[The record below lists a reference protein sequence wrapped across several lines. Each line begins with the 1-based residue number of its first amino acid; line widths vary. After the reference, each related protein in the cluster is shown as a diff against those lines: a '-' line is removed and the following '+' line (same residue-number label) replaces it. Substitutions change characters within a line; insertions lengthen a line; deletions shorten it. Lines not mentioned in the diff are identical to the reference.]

1 METRISASVEETR
14 ITINGFTCPNCKVEL
29 NNPYVHAITKSNDK
43 GYFQFYKTIIPKK
56 YSDLCIFSIDQN
68 NIQTMPVCIPPP
80 PNSKYHTDIGPIIL
94 PPSISIKDS
103 NAFGYTIPNSP
114 VNVHLFKV
122 NNRGIQIA
130 QQAQAYSL
138 PKYSLE
144 SSTTGFF
151 NFNLPQSYSDE
162 YKFFTSTSYQQQ
174 PSAKSNVL
182 SYKLPSLFYLQWLLL
197 PLLCLLFFY
206 YFKKK
211 KHKYY
216 LAIYPKS
223 LMIYNK

>member
-14 ITINGFTCPNCKVEL
+14 ITIHGVTCPDCKVEL
-29 NNPYVHAITKSNDK
+29 NNPYVHAVTKSDET

-68 NIQTMPVCIPPP
+68 NVQTMPVCIPPP

-114 VNVHLFKV
+114 VSVHLFKV
-122 NNRGIQIA
+122 NNQGIQIP
-130 QQAQAYSL
+130 QKAQAYSL
-138 PKYSLE
+138 PKYPLK
-144 SSTTGFF
+144 SSSTGFF

-174 PSAKSNVL
+174 PSAKSNIL
-182 SYKLPSLFYLQWLLL
+182 SYQLPSLFYLHWFILPLFLLL
-197 PLLCLLFFY
+197 FWYL
-206 YFKKK
+206 FKKK
-211 KHKYY
+211 RKYY